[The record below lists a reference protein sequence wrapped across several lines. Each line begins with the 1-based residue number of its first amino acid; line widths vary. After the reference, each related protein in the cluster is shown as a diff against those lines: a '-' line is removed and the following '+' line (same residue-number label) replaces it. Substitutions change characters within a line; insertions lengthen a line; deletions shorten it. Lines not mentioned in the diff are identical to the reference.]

1 MMCCGTEHP
10 WRTLAAAS
18 RLWSAPFQFFPVF
31 LLSQFNLNP
40 AFLIQKRLNRT
51 NPVESNPHMKIKLP
65 LSLLAAASLALSSA
79 AFAAGAKTYQ
89 VTGPVLEVTDSM
101 IVIEK
106 GAKKER
112 WEINRDANTKVTGD
126 LKVGEKVT
134 VTYTMTATDAEVK
147 AGKGG
152 KKDKNEAAKA
162 APTP

>member
-1 MMCCGTEHP
+1 
-10 WRTLAAAS
+10 
-18 RLWSAPFQFFPVF
+18 
-31 LLSQFNLNP
+31 
-40 AFLIQKRLNRT
+40 
-51 NPVESNPHMKIKLP
+51 MKIKLP

-112 WEINRDANTKVTGD
+112 WEINRDANTKITGD
-126 LKVGEKVT
+126 PKVGEKVT
-134 VTYTMTATDAEVK
+134 VTYTMSATDVEVK
-147 AGKGG
+147 AGKG
-152 KKDKNEAAKA
+152 KKKEAAA